1 MGGVHSTLE
10 SSRLSRRGVL
20 AAAGVGFTG
29 VALTA
34 TPAAAHDGAPTTPT
48 AALARLLDGN
58 LRFRTGRGR
67 HPRQDRAD
75 IRRLAAGQDPFVVVL
90 GCADSRVP
98 AEILVRP
105 GAR

>member
-20 AAAGVGFTG
+20 AAGVGFTG

-58 LRFRTGRGR
+58 LRVRANVR
-67 HPRQDRAD
+67 HQIGLLLAGSAAVRAA
-75 IRRLAAGQDPFVVVL
+75 RAAGALAVV
-90 GCADSRVP
+90 
-98 AEILVRP
+98 
-105 GAR
+105 GARYDLDEGAVTLLR